1 MRPDLRIIAKLINP
15 GARVLDLGCGDGALL
30 RHLTAHKNVNGYG
43 IEKGAAEISACVR
56 AGVNVIEHDLDEG
69 LGRFP
74 DDSFDMVVMTE
85 TLQAVAEP
93 SKLLDEM
100 LRIGEECV
108 VTFPNFGHW
117 RCRLQLASRGRM
129 PVARH
134 LPHQWY
140 DTPNIHLCTFRDFE
154 GLVAAKGLPIIERSV
169 VDAAHAGT
177 SFVSWLPNLFGTVAF
192 YRLGRVSPQPGS
204 ARGLPLA

>member
-1 MRPDLRIIAKLINP
+1 MRQDLQIIAKLVNP
-15 GARVLDLGCGDGALL
+15 GAKVLDLGCGDGALL
-30 RHLTAHKNVNGYG
+30 HHLTAHKNVNGYG
-43 IEKGAAEISACVR
+43 IEKGAAEISACIR

-69 LGRFP
+69 LARFP
-74 DDSFDMVVMTE
+74 NDSFDMVVMTE

-117 RCRLQLASRGRM
+117 RCRLQLTTRGRM

-134 LPHQWY
+134 LPHEWH

-154 GLVAAKGLPIIERSV
+154 QLVAAKGLPIIERSV
-169 VDAAHAGT
+169 VNAAHDVRR
-177 SFVSWLPNLFGTVAF
+177 FVNLWPNLFGTVAF
-192 YRLGRVSPQPGS
+192 YRLGRVGS
-204 ARGLPLA
+204 A